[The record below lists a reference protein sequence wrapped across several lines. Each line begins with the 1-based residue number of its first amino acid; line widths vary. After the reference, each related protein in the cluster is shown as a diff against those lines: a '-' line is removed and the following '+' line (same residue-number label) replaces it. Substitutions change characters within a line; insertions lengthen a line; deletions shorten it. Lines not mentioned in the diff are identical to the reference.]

1 MNTTRKDILCVAVI
15 FVVFLAF
22 NINNLSAQDQALDE
36 FDLEIKEWTQS
47 CNKEI
52 ISLFENYLNS
62 GSLTL
67 VQLFDSFYIPIPDTE
82 PPKYSTQYD
91 KILEKSLQTILDS
104 YLNKDKAIVY
114 VMAVDKYGYLP
125 AYNSKFSISHT
136 DQREEDFKNNK
147 IKRILNDRIGLA
159 ASKNTNSYLIQLN
172 LLDTGEE
179 IMDFSVPL
187 IVENRHWGAV
197 RIGYKKYKNN

>member
-1 MNTTRKDILCVAVI
+1 MNTTVKQILCVAAI
-15 FVVFLAF
+15 FLAFLAF
-22 NINNLSAQDQALDE
+22 NINNLSAQDQPLDE

-47 CNKEI
+47 CNQEI
-52 ISLFENYLNS
+52 ISLFENYLSS

-136 DQREEDFKNNK
+136 GQREEEFKNNK

-159 ASKNTNSYLIQLN
+159 ASKNTNSYLIQLH

>member
-1 MNTTRKDILCVAVI
+1 MNTTMKHILYVAAI
-15 FVVFLAF
+15 FVAILAF
-22 NINNLSAQDQALDE
+22 NINNLSAQDQILDE
-36 FDLEIKEWTQS
+36 FDLEIQEWTQS
-47 CNKEI
+47 CNQEI

-62 GSLTL
+62 GALTL
-67 VQLFDSFYIPIPDTE
+67 AQLFDTFYIPIPGTE

-125 AYNSKFSISHT
+125 AYNSKFSSSLT
-136 DQREEDFKNNK
+136 GRKEEEFKNNK

-159 ASKNTNSYLIQLN
+159 ASKNTNSYLIQLH
-172 LLDTGEE
+172 LLDSGEE
-179 IMDFSVPL
+179 IMDFSIPL

-197 RIGYKKYKNN
+197 RIGYMKYNNN